1 MNKVSILLADDHPS
15 FPKLVESLLKPAFDV
30 LAIVSNGESILEA
43 YTRLKP
49 DIIVTDISMP
59 VLSGFEAAVRLR
71 KSGCTAKVIFLT
83 VHADPDFIRA
93 ALSTGALGYVVKPR
107 VATDLLAAIKEVL
120 EGRVFISPYLLSRN

>member
-1 MNKVSILLADDHPS
+1 LNKVSILLADDHPS

-30 LAIVSNGESILEA
+30 LGIVFDGESILEA

-59 VLSGFEAAVRLR
+59 VLSGIEAAVRLR

-83 VHADPDFIRA
+83 VHADPDFVRA

>member
-15 FPKLVESLLKPAFDV
+15 FPKLVESLLKPAFDI

-83 VHADPDFIRA
+83 VHADPDFVRA

>member
-1 MNKVSILLADDHPS
+1 MSILLADDHPS

-83 VHADPDFIRA
+83 VHADPDFVRA

>member
-43 YTRLKP
+43 YRRLKP

-83 VHADPDFIRA
+83 VHADPDFVRA

>member
-1 MNKVSILLADDHPS
+1 VSILLADDHPS

-30 LAIVSNGESILEA
+30 LGIVSNGESILEA

-83 VHADPDFIRA
+83 VHADPDFVRA

-107 VATDLLAAIKEVL
+107 VAIDLLAAIKEVL

>member
-1 MNKVSILLADDHPS
+1 MSILLADDHPS

-30 LAIVSNGESILEA
+30 LGIVSNGESILEA

-83 VHADPDFIRA
+83 VHADPDFVRA

-107 VATDLLAAIKEVL
+107 VAIDLLAAIKEVL